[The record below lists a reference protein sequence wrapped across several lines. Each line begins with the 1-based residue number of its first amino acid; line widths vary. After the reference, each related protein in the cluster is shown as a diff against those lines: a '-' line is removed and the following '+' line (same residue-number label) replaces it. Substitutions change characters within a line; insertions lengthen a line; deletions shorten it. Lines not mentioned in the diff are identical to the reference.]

1 MTVEKREGPHD
12 GPRADQ
18 TGRRDTVRDQDEL
31 EHARGWRHSP
41 AEQRKDLLPGTR
53 AWRTDHTEI
62 MLVEAP
68 GSGESELY
76 LRVTDIT
83 TGRYVQAP
91 LTANALTIV
100 ALILTNTPARPRPLP
115 GRAHAPRQ
123 SRTSRPP
130 GPP

>member
-1 MTVEKREGPHD
+1 MATCSSRSRRRRH
-12 GPRADQ
+12 
-18 TGRRDTVRDQDEL
+18 TGRDQDEL

-62 MLVEAP
+62 MLVETP
-68 GSGESELY
+68 GSGENEIY

-91 LTANALTIV
+91 LSADDLEIV
-100 ALILTNTPARPRPLP
+100 AHILQYHAARLRRLAE
-115 GRAHAPRQ
+115 RR
-123 SRTSRPP
+123 
-130 GPP
+130 

>member
-18 TGRRDTVRDQDEL
+18 TDRRDTVRDQDEL

-62 MLVEAP
+62 MLVETP
-68 GSGESELY
+68 GSGEKEIY
-76 LRVTDIT
+76 LGVTAVT
-83 TGRYVQAP
+83 TGRYGQA
-91 LTANALTIV
+91 ALSADAWEIG
-100 ALILTNTPARPRPLP
+100 A
-115 GRAHAPRQ
+115 
-123 SRTSRPP
+123 
-130 GPP
+130 

>member
-12 GPRADQ
+12 GPRANETD
-18 TGRRDTVRDQDEL
+18 RRDALRDQGEL

-68 GSGESELY
+68 GSGESEIY

-91 LTANALTIV
+91 LTADDLDIV
-100 ALILTNTPARPRPLP
+100 AHILQHHAARLRRLAE
-115 GRAHAPRQ
+115 RR
-123 SRTSRPP
+123 
-130 GPP
+130 

>member
-1 MTVEKREGPHD
+1 MTSEKREGPNI
-12 GPRADQ
+12 PRTD
-18 TGRRDTVRDQDEL
+18 RRDDVRDQDEV
-31 EHARGWRHSP
+31 ERARGWRHSP

-68 GSGESELY
+68 GSGESEIY

-91 LTANALTIV
+91 LTADDLDIV
-100 ALILTNTPARPRPLP
+100 AHILQHHAARLRRLAE
-115 GRAHAPRQ
+115 RR
-123 SRTSRPP
+123 
-130 GPP
+130 

>member
-62 MLVEAP
+62 MLVETP
-68 GSGESELY
+68 GSGENEIY

-91 LTANALTIV
+91 LSADDLEIV
-100 ALILTNTPARPRPLP
+100 AHILQHHAARLRRLAE
-115 GRAHAPRQ
+115 RR
-123 SRTSRPP
+123 
-130 GPP
+130 

>member
-1 MTVEKREGPHD
+1 MTVDKREGPHD
-12 GPRADQ
+12 GPRADE
-18 TGRRDTVRDQDEL
+18 TNRRDALRDQGEL

-68 GSGESELY
+68 GSGESEIY

-83 TGRYVQAP
+83 
-91 LTANALTIV
+91 I
-100 ALILTNTPARPRPLP
+100 ARD
-115 GRAHAPRQ
+115 AHAPLLAYELEHVVHII
-123 SRTSRPP
+123 THP
-130 GPP
+130 